1 LRAIVD
7 DISENIGTQEKFDAA
22 IIVIKITDY
31 RLTMNEIMALN
42 AIKNFFENFEPSQV
56 FCIVTHVDMGMPDPE
71 VIEAKRKSFEKYGKF
86 EVKKENMILFD
97 NTAESLQPLVDKLT
111 PGNMNFAAD
120 LDEKCK

>member
-1 LRAIVD
+1 
-7 DISENIGTQEKFDAA
+7 
-22 IIVIKITDY
+22 
-31 RLTMNEIMALN
+31 MNEIMALR

-71 VIEAKRKSFEKYGKF
+71 VIEGKRKSFAKYGGF
-86 EVKKENMILFD
+86 EVKKENMIFFN

-120 LDEKCK
+120 LDGKCT

>member
-1 LRAIVD
+1 
-7 DISENIGTQEKFDAA
+7 
-22 IIVIKITDY
+22 
-31 RLTMNEIMALN
+31 MALN

-120 LDEKCK
+120 LDKKCK